1 MLLWGESAPHREGSW
16 GFGFSAYAKDER
28 KEERKWKNIP
38 RISQIILCIFRS
50 RNKSLNYSDFVS
62 DLAARVHFASVV
74 SWTSWKHFVQVT
86 DLNKFSTEI
95 SREHSDDSRSRD
107 DKFPQGCRAPNG
119 MGNPRLLRQFITF
132 ASISLRNLLVSGE
145 TRGAGQARPDDTL
158 MNSWVGKLS
167 RSLLKILYSISK
179 HFLSLLS
186 QLPYRLSLAHDKRE
200 KAPVEI
206 KRWSITA
213 NREISRKAFLELKML
228 KVNRFS
234 QPPPNTTRNLNC
246 FRCLAFK
253 S

>member
-1 MLLWGESAPHREGSW
+1 M
-16 GFGFSAYAKDER
+16 
-28 KEERKWKNIP
+28 
-38 RISQIILCIFRS
+38 
-50 RNKSLNYSDFVS
+50 
-62 DLAARVHFASVV
+62 
-74 SWTSWKHFVQVT
+74 QVT
-86 DLNKFSTEI
+86 DLNKFSTKI
-95 SREHSDDSRSRD
+95 SRDHSDDSRSRD

-145 TRGAGQARPDDTL
+145 TRGAGQARRHFHEL
-158 MNSWVGKLS
+158 LSGKTFALS
-167 RSLLKILYSISK
+167 SKNTFSISK
-179 HFLSLLS
+179 HFLSFLS
-186 QLPYRLSLAHDKRE
+186 QLPNRLSLAHDKRE